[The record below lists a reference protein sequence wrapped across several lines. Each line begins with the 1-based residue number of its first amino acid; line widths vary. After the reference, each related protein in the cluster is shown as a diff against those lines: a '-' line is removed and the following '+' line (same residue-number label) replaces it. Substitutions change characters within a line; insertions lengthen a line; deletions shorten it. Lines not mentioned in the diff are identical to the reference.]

1 MDDILQ
7 NQIEDYVAGLMPEKT
22 KLEFEERIKSDLNLH
37 QQVEDLKCLREAML
51 RAKIRANV
59 ANARAHVNK
68 PKRGLTYV
76 LGTFGAAAAMILFLL
91 STSITFAPKKFNY
104 RGDEAAVGAE
114 TQLRANDYEKATRLV
129 EENENLPEAI
139 KILERLKTDENVS
152 KNYQNESKWL
162 LVVSYIRIGEAEKA
176 EKVFN
181 EVKWEDAG
189 RPFSTWEIGKIHWQ
203 IFWGKIF

>member
-22 KLEFEERIKSDLNLH
+22 KLEFEEKIKSDLNLH

-104 RGDEAAVGAE
+104 RGDGAAVGAE
-114 TQLRANDYEKATRLV
+114 TQVRANDYEKATRLV

-162 LVVSYIRIGEAEKA
+162 LVVSYLRIGEAEKA

>member
-7 NQIEDYVAGLMPEKT
+7 NQIEDYVAGIMPEKT
-22 KLEFEERIKSDLNLH
+22 KLQFENQIKNDPDLQQRI
-37 QQVEDLKCLREAML
+37 EDLRRLREAML
-51 RAKIRANV
+51 RTRIRTNV
-59 ANARAHVNK
+59 ANARTYINR

-76 LGTFGAAAAMILFLL
+76 LGTFSAAAAIVLFLL
-91 STSITFAPKKFNY
+91 STSISFAPKEFNY
-104 RGDEAAVGAE
+104 RGDGASVGTE
-114 TQLRANDYEKATRLV
+114 TLTRANDFEKATRLI
-129 EENENLPEAI
+129 EENKNLPEAI

-162 LVVSYIRIGEAEKA
+162 LVVAYLRAGEANKA
-176 EKVFN
+176 EKVFD

-203 IFWGKIF
+203 IFWGKIL

>member
-7 NQIEDYVAGLMPEKT
+7 NQIEDYVAGVMPEKT
-22 KLEFEERIKSDLNLH
+22 KLQFENQIKNDLNLQ
-37 QQVEDLKCLREAML
+37 QQVEDLKRLHEAML
-51 RAKIRANV
+51 RAKIRTNV
-59 ANARAHVNK
+59 ANARIYINK

-76 LGTFGAAAAMILFLL
+76 LGTFSAAAAMVLFLL
-91 STSITFAPKKFNY
+91 STSITFSPKKFNY
-104 RGDEAAVGAE
+104 RGDGVSVSTE
-114 TQLRANDYEKATRLV
+114 TQIRANDYEKATRLV
-129 EENENLPEAI
+129 EEKENLPEAI

-162 LVVSYIRIGEAEKA
+162 LVVAYLRIGEAEKA

-203 IFWGKIF
+203 IFWGKIL